1 MDPLSLAPCASMTQA
16 QIRAALMQVID
27 PEIGLNIVDLG
38 LVYDIESS
46 GAGWRIAVTMTSPA
60 CPMGQSILDDVRA
73 VIDTSLTLGTSVDID
88 LVWEPPW
95 DPSMMSEDARSALG
109 WSDD

>member
-1 MDPLSLAPCASMTQA
+1 MTQA

-38 LVYDIESS
+38 LVYDVESKP
-46 GAGWRIAVTMTSPA
+46 GGWRIALTMTSPA

-95 DPSMMSEDARSALG
+95 DPSMMSEDARGTLG
-109 WSDD
+109 WSVD

>member
-1 MDPLSLAPCASMTQA
+1 MKPLSSACSASMTQA

-38 LVYDIESS
+38 LVYDIESNP
-46 GAGWRIAVTMTSPA
+46 GGWRIALTMTSPA

-73 VIDTSLTLGTSVDID
+73 VIDTSLTFGTRVDID

-95 DPSMMSEDARSALG
+95 DPSMMSEDARGTLG
-109 WSDD
+109 WSAD